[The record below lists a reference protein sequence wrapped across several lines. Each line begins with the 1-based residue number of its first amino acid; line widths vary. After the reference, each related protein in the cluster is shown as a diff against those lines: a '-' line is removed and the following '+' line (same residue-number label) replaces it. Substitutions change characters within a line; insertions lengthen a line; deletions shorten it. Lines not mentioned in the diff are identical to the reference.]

1 MYLTRDMS
9 STGKMQRPAATK
21 TAAPLRPVKL
31 TAPLKPVY
39 LTSVR
44 PKAKPVRVVK
54 LYDPKKKADDLYW
67 IRKLEQAGLTEHNSK
82 AVALMK
88 ANFLRRYGQRV

>member
-1 MYLTRDMS
+1 MQYITRDMS
-9 STGKMQRPAATK
+9 TLAKSD
-21 TAAPLRPVKL
+21 PLRGLRVPQAK
-31 TAPLKPVY
+31 KPVTPVF

-44 PKAKPVRVVK
+44 PKAKPVHVVY
-54 LYDPKKKADDLYW
+54 LYDQKKKADDLYW
-67 IRKLEQAGLTEHNSK
+67 IRKLERAGLTEGNSK